1 MGKGS
6 EVWNSLVCAGSHSN
20 NSAWMGTKNSRKGVQ
35 RHLGNEKGMLC
46 DPDLPHSMLRKWKT
60 DGKYAPK
67 YGSSM
72 ALGEAGEN
80 LVPVREAHRTPASNP
95 WAMAHFLPWSSPK
108 AKGWKSSSHT
118 SSYAQRQQLKQD
130 RVPPPHLF
138 GMPLSTAKPSL
149 PWLPCGMEIVQKSP
163 KGPMKDTKVVYSAA
177 GKLSRRLPKW
187 GASGQTTW
195 IENQMGNHHT
205 WKKYI
210 APESWQGKLTRQETE
225 GLKYSSHRCSQKVPV
240 TRYTGKSFLRRWRRS
255 KEQHGTGAHILVPAR
270 PIPQQHGKQTQV
282 PTGHVEA
289 KTGREHWNT

>member
-1 MGKGS
+1 MRR
-6 EVWNSLVCAGSHSN
+6 ECCVILTSHILC
-20 NSAWMGTKNSRKGVQ
+20 W
-35 RHLGNEKGMLC
+35 GNEKQMGNML
-46 DPDLPHSMLRKWKT
+46 PNMAQAWLWEKQERISFQFEKPTEPLLPTLGLWLTSFHDLRPKPR
-60 DGKYAPK
+60 DGSLAHILPLMHK
-67 YGSSM
+67 GSNWNKI
-72 ALGEAGEN
+72 EC
-80 LVPVREAHRTPASNP
+80 P
-95 WAMAHFLPWSSPK
+95 SPPIWD
-108 AKGWKSSSHT
+108 AT
-118 SSYAQRQQLKQD
+118 
-130 RVPPPHLF
+130 
-138 GMPLSTAKPSL
+138 LSTAKPSL

>member
-138 GMPLSTAKPSL
+138 GMPFWVQLSPASLDFHVAWRLSRSL
-149 PWLPCGMEIVQKSP
+149 PRAPWKTQRWSIVLLES
-163 KGPMKDTKVVYSAA
+163 SAE
-177 GKLSRRLPKW
+177 GCQ
-187 GASGQTTW
+187 SGGLQ
-195 IENQMGNHHT
+195 GRP
-205 WKKYI
+205 
-210 APESWQGKLTRQETE
+210 PESRIKWET
-225 GLKYSSHRCSQKVPV
+225 
-240 TRYTGKSFLRRWRRS
+240 T
-255 KEQHGTGAHILVPAR
+255 ILER
-270 PIPQQHGKQTQV
+270 NI
-282 PTGHVEA
+282 
-289 KTGREHWNT
+289 